1 MIAMPDPSKPSNS
14 ARATALLMRH
24 HSQLYGFIYACLGNH
39 ADVED
44 VLQEV
49 SLIVAQKFD
58 QLENESGFLAWA
70 REITRRE
77 ILEFHKRHARRPAP
91 FEPKIVQVLTDALQ
105 RLDGRTNWEPRHEA
119 LTECLDELP
128 ENSRKII
135 RMRYDSQIR
144 NVESIAE
151 QMGLTLSATYSVLK
165 RIREGLRECV
175 ERRLAEENG

>member
-1 MIAMPDPSKPSNS
+1 MPGASNPPQS

-44 VLQEV
+44 VLQDV

-70 REITRRE
+70 REIARRE
-77 ILEFHKRHARRPAP
+77 VLDFQKRRARRPAP
-91 FEPKIVQVLTDALQ
+91 FDPATVQLLADALQ
-105 RLDGRTNWEPRHEA
+105 RLEARTNWESRHEA

-128 ENSRKII
+128 AKSRKVIQ
-135 RMRYDSQIR
+135 MRYDSQSGK
-144 NVESIAE
+144 VDTIAE
-151 QMGLTLSATYSVLK
+151 QMGLTLSAAYSVLK
-165 RIREGLRECV
+165 RIREGLRGCV
-175 ERRLAEENG
+175 ERKLVEANG